1 VEVNPYLIAATL
13 SWLAAFAM
21 GVYVG
26 LRRDKQPFH
35 WLLCGLCVSLVIWV
49 SGSIV
54 RQTVPTPDGVRLG
67 VHLVYIGV
75 VTTSPLWLLLA
86 ANHARSRLL
95 DGARLPVL
103 IAVFPSALSLLALL
117 TNDGHR
123 LLIREFSAVALERGP
138 VAFAGPLF
146 WLSTAWAFACA
157 LLGVGYFLVSA
168 RNVRAP
174 AERRRSALLAV
185 GALLPLASSCVYLFQ
200 IVPARYDTTPF
211 GLTASLALFYVALFH
226 YRLLESLPLAREDVL
241 SHLEDGVLV
250 ADAEGLVVEQNPAA
264 LRILGV
270 ERSAL
275 RGRPLAD
282 ALARLGAMR
291 ARALPRPE
299 SEAPPDARTGVEF
312 ETADGRCI
320 EVSGGVLHDS
330 GGEPIGRFAML
341 RDRTEERR
349 YERRMRQIQKLE
361 TVGALAADI
370 AREVNDPLAFVR
382 SNLGE
387 IDRLGSR
394 VVSQSPGDERD
405 VRLTHELR
413 DLHGLAEEARAG
425 VDRIARLVEDM
436 RMLFRGAASQVEAV
450 DLAAVV
456 DDALRAADLVRPGA
470 PHVVVSEE
478 GRLAPVRGTPERLVQ
493 AVGALLANARQ
504 ALADA
509 SDPVIRIALRRDE
522 EWIELEVSDNGPGVP
537 EHLRERVF
545 DPFFTTKSPDQGTGL
560 GLSVAFDIARDHGGT
575 LEERSARG
583 RGATFVLRLPALEG

>member
-1 VEVNPYLIAATL
+1 VNPYLIAATL

-26 LRRDKQPFH
+26 LRRDKQGFH
-35 WLLCGLCVSLVIWV
+35 WLLCGLCLSLVIWL

-54 RQTVPTPDGVRLG
+54 RQTDPTPDGVRLG

-75 VTTSPLWLLLA
+75 LTTTPLWLLLA
-86 ANHARSRLL
+86 ANHARSQLL
-95 DGARLPVL
+95 SGGARVPVL
-103 IAVFPSALSLLALL
+103 IAVFPSALYLLALL

-123 LLIREFSAVALERGP
+123 LLIREFSATALEQGP
-138 VAFAGPLF
+138 AAFAGPIF
-146 WLSTAWAFACA
+146 WLFTAWAFGCS
-157 LLGVGYFLVSA
+157 LLGVGYFLASV
-168 RNVRAP
+168 RNVPAP
-174 AERRRSALLAV
+174 AERRRSALLAL
-185 GALLPLASSCVYLFQ
+185 GALLPLAASCVYLFQ
-200 IVPARYDTTPF
+200 ILPARYDTTPF

-241 SHLEDGVLV
+241 RHLEDGVLV
-250 ADAEGLVVEQNPAA
+250 AGADGLVVAQNPAA

-270 ERSAL
+270 ERAAL
-275 RGRPLAD
+275 RGHPLAD
-282 ALARLGAMR
+282 ALAKLRATG
-291 ARALPRPE
+291 ARALPRSEPE
-299 SEAPPDARTGVEF
+299 SPPDARMGVEF

-330 GGEPIGRFAML
+330 GGDPIGRFAML

-387 IDRLGSR
+387 IDRIGSC
-394 VVSQSPGDERD
+394 VVSQSPGDEHD
-405 VRLTHELR
+405 VWLAHELR

-436 RMLFRGAASQVEAV
+436 RMLFRGAASGVEAV

-456 DDALRAADLVRPGA
+456 DDALRAADLERLDGPN
-470 PHVVVSEE
+470 VVVSEE

-560 GLSVAFDIARDHGGT
+560 GLSLAFDIARDHGGS
-575 LEERSARG
+575 LEERSTRG
-583 RGATFVLRLPALEG
+583 RGATFVLRLPALEEA